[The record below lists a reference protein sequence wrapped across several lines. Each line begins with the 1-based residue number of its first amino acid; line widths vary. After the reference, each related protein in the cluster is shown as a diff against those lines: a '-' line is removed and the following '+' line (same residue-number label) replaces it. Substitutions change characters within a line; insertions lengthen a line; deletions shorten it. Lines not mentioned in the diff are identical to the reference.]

1 MDILFFKNI
10 RKKVIEK
17 QNKKHLINL
26 CALAIADGTF
36 DESEKKY
43 IMAIG
48 KKMEISENDIANI
61 IKYSRENAVV
71 IKTRRNLFSRKKL
84 SEYYALVLSDG
95 VIHPNEARLINHIGL
110 KWGFNES
117 QTAKIIGKCKKYIGP
132 GNIKANI
139 SKRLEFLLTDFY
151 EIFDKISSTINKQVH
166 IFAV

>member
-43 IMAIG
+43 IIAIG
-48 KKMEISENDIANI
+48 NNMEIPDFEIMKI

-84 SEYYALVLSDG
+84 SEYYALILSDG

-117 QTAKIIGKCKKYIGP
+117 QTSKIITKCKNYIGP
-132 GNIKANI
+132 SNVKANI

-151 EIFDKISSTINKQVH
+151 QIFDKISSTINNQVH